1 MNQPTMTNEQFAMW
15 VSLGQG
21 MDSKLFERA
30 DAVLNWLDK
39 SEKKVVKP
47 IMPKTK

>member
-1 MNQPTMTNEQFAMW
+1 MNQPTMNNEQFALW

-30 DAVLNWLDK
+30 DAVLNWLEK